1 MADTQIPNGRNALL
15 DFYEAHAGKW
25 AASAEVIGLTPE
37 LAAAVV
43 SRAAE
48 AAEAREALIAL
59 RNQTKMATVAF
70 NDKIEALRST
80 GGAAVATIRAFAE
93 ATNNNEVYIA
103 AEVSPAADPSPPPP
117 PEAPSRLIATPS
129 ATGTITLTIKG
140 SVARNGS
147 FDIERSIDGGP
158 YTFVRNMR
166 AKVWTDEAVPMN
178 AGAITYRVFGV
189 RQDRR
194 SVEAA
199 TARVQFGTLPAMVQ
213 AAFRSEAPARAA

>member
-25 AASAEVIGLTPE
+25 AAGAGDVGLTPE

-48 AAEAREALIAL
+48 AAEAREAMIAL
-59 RNQTKMATVAF
+59 RTRTKMASVDF

-93 ATNNNEVYIA
+93 ATNNSEVYIA

-117 PEAPSRLIATPS
+117 PEAPSHLIAMPNAS
-129 ATGTITLTIKG
+129 GTITLKITG

-147 FDIERSIDGGP
+147 FDIERSIDGGA
-158 YTFVRNMR
+158 YTLMKHTR
-166 AKVWTDEAVPMN
+166 AKMWTDEAVPRC

-189 RQDRR
+189 RNDRR
-194 SVEAA
+194 SIDAA
-199 TARVQFGTLPAMVQ
+199 TARVQFGALPAGVQ
-213 AAFRSEAPARAA
+213 AAFRGAGAQAA